1 MENTSVLAAPPSPAA
16 AAAVGFGAGG
26 GLLVAVIRYDA
37 VTVKGDLR
45 WQNSLTPLNAPFF
58 DLADA
63 LFVNYNWTPARLPS
77 AGDCWL
83 VPSDVSCC
91 GLRGLKVPNK

>member
-1 MENTSVLAAPPSPAA
+1 LLKNEAVVENTCVIAAPPAPAA

-26 GLLVAVIRYDA
+26 GLLVAGGARYDA

-77 AGDCWL
+77 AGDC
-83 VPSDVSCC
+83 
-91 GLRGLKVPNK
+91 